1 MSRLLHGVRRTPM
14 EEAEVASKVQSDSC
28 SICDYC
34 TCASSCWMPQCEKH
48 QCKPEKTVISE
59 RKLEGLN
66 KEEGMGEGPWSL
78 RGTPGIDAEKRERK
92 RKGRKS
98 LKGRFM
104 GMMKVVQRKCK
115 GRSSEVNAEKD
126 FMASFGQD
134 MTTTSTRRSLWTSN
148 TKNARAKKTPRLKFA
163 PLPTDHNASCHDVLL
178 SRKPT
183 PCPQRRYVRA
193 QPPKIKKPGK
203 SAARG
208 KDWCKPGRNRSANCV
223 RRKIR
228 NWLHIRKFALRS
240 RVDEGCF
247 WLREKVGRLRA
258 PEACTGE
265 QPRWWRTCRRPVV
278 RERIGPNGY
287 FREFLSDNLE
297 ISEEVERVRGG
308 ELFGFEGVCQPWGGF
323 HAETWCR

>member
-1 MSRLLHGVRRTPM
+1 MGM
-14 EEAEVASKVQSDSC
+14 EA
-28 SICDYC
+28 
-34 TCASSCWMPQCEKH
+34 
-48 QCKPEKTVISE
+48 
-59 RKLEGLN
+59 
-66 KEEGMGEGPWSL
+66 WSL
-78 RGTPGIDAEKRERK
+78 GDTPGIDAEKGERK
-92 RKGRKS
+92 KGGRRS
-98 LKGRFM
+98 LKGRFA
-104 GMMKVVQRKCK
+104 GMMEAVRRKCK
-115 GRSSEVNAEKD
+115 GRSSEMNAEKN
-126 FMASFGQD
+126 FMASSGQD
-134 MTTTSTRRSLWTSN
+134 VTTTSTRRSLWTSN
-148 TKNARAKKTPRLKFA
+148 TTNTRAQKTLHLKFA
-163 PLPTDHNASCHDVLL
+163 PLPTDHNASCHNVLL

-183 PCPQRRYVRA
+183 PCPQRRCVLA
-193 QPPKIKKPGK
+193 QPPKSKKPRK
-203 SAARG
+203 LAARG